1 MEFIFTVVFSL
12 VAFGLGYAV
21 GVLNTEYAYDN
32 DEPEII
38 IVEKNKE
45 E

>member
-1 MEFIFTVVFSL
+1 MDNLFMIIFSL
-12 VAFGLGYAV
+12 VSFGLGYVV

-38 IVEKNKE
+38 IVEENKE